1 LRRFAIPLTIAISRA
16 AKGITIMTKANQELS
31 LDQLD
36 QVSGGTF
43 HRPDHVAPW
52 WIAAARLEREIGAQ
66 VKTAVNGFTFPS
78 LS

>member
-1 LRRFAIPLTIAISRA
+1 LPPFRDTTDHRNFTRSKR
-16 AKGITIMTKANQELS
+16 TTTMTKANQELS
-31 LDQLD
+31 LDRLD

-43 HRPDHVAPW
+43 HRPVHVPPW
-52 WIAAARLEREIGAQ
+52 WVAAARLEREIGAQ

>member
-1 LRRFAIPLTIAISRA
+1 
-16 AKGITIMTKANQELS
+16 MTKANQELS

-43 HRPDHVAPW
+43 HRPDRVDPW
-52 WIAAARLEREIGAQ
+52 WVAAARLEREIGAQ